1 MKSASSELLCAL
13 SEDMSLQRAY
23 AQDKDEIM
31 RKFGLSPA
39 EIAAFRS
46 GDEAKIKK
54 TLGGDAP
61 TCFIIGLASSSSTS
75 NE

>member
-1 MKSASSELLCAL
+1 MTNASSKLLWAL
-13 SEDMSLQRAY
+13 SDDLSLQRAY
-23 AQDKDEIM
+23 ANDKEEIM

-54 TLGGDAP
+54 TLGGDET
-61 TCFIIGLASSSSTS
+61 TCFIIGLASSSSS
-75 NE
+75 A

>member
-1 MKSASSELLCAL
+1 MKNASGELLCAL
-13 SEDMSLQRAY
+13 SEDLSLQRAY
-23 AQDKDEIM
+23 ASDSEAIM
-31 RKFGLSPA
+31 RKFGLSPV

-54 TLGGDAP
+54 TLGVDAP
-61 TCFIIGLASSSSTS
+61 TCFIIGLASSSSSS